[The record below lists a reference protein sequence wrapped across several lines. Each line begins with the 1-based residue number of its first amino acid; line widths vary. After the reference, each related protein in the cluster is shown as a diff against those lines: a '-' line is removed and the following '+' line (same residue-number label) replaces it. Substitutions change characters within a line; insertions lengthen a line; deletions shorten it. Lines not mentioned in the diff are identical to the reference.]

1 MFNFCSL
8 YSGSSGNSLFVETE
22 NTRILVDAGVSSKK
36 IETALENLN
45 INPSSINGILI
56 THEHSD
62 HIQGLGTFA
71 KKYNLP
77 IFANQKTLDAM
88 PKQLE
93 KISEKNIKKFTIEE
107 KFEIGDMQIKP
118 FSIPHDAANPCG
130 FNIFKD
136 DKKISIATD
145 IGHMT
150 NGILKNLE
158 DSIFV
163 LLESNYDPEVLK
175 FSRYPYQLKSR
186 IAGPNGHLSNEL
198 AGKTINHLLKSG
210 LQQAM
215 LGHLSKESNFPELA
229 YKTVLDEIISSNNYN
244 ENTFKLNIASRDI
257 PGNICTL
264 WEGK

>member
-8 YSGSSGNSLFVETE
+8 YSGSSGNSLFVESE
-22 NTRILVDAGVSSKK
+22 NTKLLIDAGVSSKK
-36 IETALENLN
+36 IETALTNLE
-45 INPSSINGILI
+45 IDPSSIDGILI
-56 THEHSD
+56 THEHTD
-62 HIQGLGTFA
+62 HVQGLGTFA
-71 KKYNLP
+71 KKFNLP
-77 IFANQKTLDAM
+77 VFVNQKTLDAM
-88 PKQLE
+88 PKQKE
-93 KISEKNIKKFTIEE
+93 KISEHNIKKFKIEE
-107 KFEIGDMQIKP
+107 KFEIGDLQIKP

-136 DKKISIATD
+136 NKKISIATD

-175 FSRYPYQLKSR
+175 FSRYPYPLKSR

-198 AGKTINHLLKSG
+198 AGKTISYLLQSG
-210 LQQAM
+210 LKQAM

-229 YKTVLDEIISSNNYN
+229 YKTVIDEIISSNYN
-244 ENTFKLNIASRDI
+244 EGSLKLGVASRDI
-257 PGNICTL
+257 PGDIL
-264 WEGK
+264 SF

>member
-1 MFNFCSL
+1 MLNFCSL
-8 YSGSSGNSLFVETE
+8 YSGSSGNSLLVETE
-22 NTRILVDAGVSSKK
+22 NTKLLIDAGVSSKK
-36 IETALENLN
+36 IETALTNLN
-45 INPSSINGILI
+45 IDPSSINGILI

-62 HIQGLGTFA
+62 HVQGLGTFA
-71 KKYNLP
+71 KKFNLP
-77 IFANQKTLDAM
+77 VFVNQKTLDAM
-88 PKQLE
+88 PKQKE
-93 KISEKNIKKFTIEE
+93 KISEKNIKKFKIEE
-107 KFEIGDMQIKP
+107 KFEIGDIQIKP

-136 DKKISIATD
+136 NKKISIATD

-175 FSRYPYQLKSR
+175 FSRYPYPLKSR
-186 IAGPNGHLSNEL
+186 IAGPTGHLSNEL
-198 AGKTINHLLKSG
+198 AGKTISHLLNSG

-229 YKTVLDEIISSNNYN
+229 YKTVIDEILSSNHD
-244 ENTFKLNIASRDI
+244 ENSLRLSVASRDI
-257 PGNICTL
+257 PGNL
-264 WEGK
+264 VSF